1 MSAPAATTLTPLH
14 LHLYHLRHHLQPHLL
29 HLARP
34 RYPDWSIIKDCCLKF
49 NRTVGH
55 GESAFFWTAYGDSP
69 CRSSPL
75 FLAEDDVDPPGCIKV
90 NGMGLVVGRFG
101 RILRTSDGGATWTNV
116 PSPTRNHLHGL
127 SFNEQN
133 TKGFLGLI
141 KQEDVGWAV
150 GDAGT
155 VLMTTDRGETWEE
168 ITNQVITDL
177 GTSVLK
183 NGRRLAEV
191 SLRSVKHHL
200 TGEEVLALGTS
211 AQEYQLS
218 ARMLLIVG
226 DASTILRYKRRPPAP
241 RPRPTSPP
249 LPPTFECHR
258 LLPRCYYTAGTTPA
272 R

>member
-1 MSAPAATTLTPLH
+1 MRAPAASTTSTPTSTSITSAATSTSTSTLG
-14 LHLYHLRHHLQPHLL
+14 
-29 HLARP
+29 RP

-226 DASTILRYKRRPPAP
+226 DASTILRYDARRA
-241 RPRPTSPP
+241 RPTSPP
-249 LPPTFECHR
+249 HVPAAATELR
-258 LLPRCYYTAGTTPA
+258 ATPHLF
-272 R
+272 

>member
-1 MSAPAATTLTPLH
+1 MRAPAASAHTPLH
-14 LHLYHLRHHLQPHLL
+14 LHLPHLRCRLHHLHLHL
-29 HLARP
+29 LARP

-226 DASTILRYKRRPPAP
+226 DASTILRYDATRPPP
-241 RPRPTSPP
+241 CPTSLP

-258 LLPRCYYTAGTTPA
+258 LSPRCYTTTGTTPA